1 MIEHDI
7 LESRFQHAVFVC
19 CMEHA
24 IFLKTTCKHAIL
36 VEHDVLVEHAVWI
49 EHDVLE
55 YWFQHAVLVCCFQHA
70 ILVKLTCAHPALLY
84 CDR

>member
-1 MIEHDI
+1 
-7 LESRFQHAVFVC
+7 
-19 CMEHA
+19 
-24 IFLKTTCKHAIL
+24 
-36 VEHDVLVEHAVWI
+36 LVEHAVWI